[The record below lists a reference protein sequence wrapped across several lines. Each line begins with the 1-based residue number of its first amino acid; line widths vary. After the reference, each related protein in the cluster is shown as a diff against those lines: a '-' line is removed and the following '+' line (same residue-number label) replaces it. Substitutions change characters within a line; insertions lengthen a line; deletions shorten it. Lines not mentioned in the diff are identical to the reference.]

1 MGKESFQRLNWKEQ
15 GYPRT
20 LVSKMGPKE
29 LAISRSWK
37 MSKEPEVFGRQKK
50 NRK

>member
-1 MGKESFQRLNWKEQ
+1 MGKESFRRLNWKEQ

-20 LVSKMGPKE
+20 LGNKMGLKE
-29 LAISRSWK
+29 LAISKSWK
-37 MSKEPEVFGRQKK
+37 MSEEPEVFGRQKK